1 MVDIGHS
8 FDSSCL
14 LHSDSN
20 AFTRRASQVS
30 VGPPPLKA
38 HYFYCS
44 SLPIDDPL
52 FPVPPPNNSSPKS
65 AKNPPRP
72 FSVHDNRAL
81 EEAWLRI
88 HKPFRSLE
96 SIKKPFDEPLRSDA
110 QENDAES
117 RKLGTV
123 SKMLK
128 GSQNKKGGR
137 KSNAHI
143 DTDIRDSRRGST
155 DPRASVAETKEDI
168 NFEEQANSM
177 HSRSPG
183 TYDNPQLDVPHSVQT
198 TSLAQVDPITRDE
211 IKEDES
217 KAGLIAKSEHIRTR
231 SHRADENRIAKAK
244 QSGNHED
251 RNSSRDRGMART
263 GEESVEP
270 QELGVSP
277 PQRHT
282 TGTPFI
288 RIPARLNRSRSPS
301 RSHTR
306 SAEDHTILNHGPVK
320 EPSAPSSS
328 HATLQKLP
336 RSEHLRNDSQVQEY
350 ESSKK
355 IQEAKVPVGV
365 SRLHVVEMPTLKVR
379 SAFLEP

>member
-52 FPVPPPNNSSPKS
+52 FPVPPPNSSSLKS

-96 SIKKPFDEPLRSDA
+96 SIGKPFDESFRSDS
-110 QENDAES
+110 QHNDAES
-117 RKLGTV
+117 SKLGTV

-128 GSQNKKGGR
+128 GSQDKKGGR

-143 DTDIRDSRRGST
+143 DTDTYGNRPGLRDT
-155 DPRASVAETKEDI
+155 RASVIETKEDI
-168 NFEEQANSM
+168 SFEEQANPM
-177 HSRSPG
+177 HSKSPG
-183 TYDNPQLDVPHSVQT
+183 TRDNPHLDVPYSAQT
-198 TSLAQVDPITRDE
+198 TSLAQVEPITRDE

-217 KAGLIAKSEHIRTR
+217 RAGLIATPEHRRSR
-231 SHRADENRIAKAK
+231 SHRANEKQVAKVK
-244 QSGNHED
+244 RSGNRGD
-251 RNSSRDRGMART
+251 RDSSRDRGMAQT
-263 GEESVEP
+263 GDESVEP
-270 QELGVSP
+270 QDLGVSP
-277 PQRHT
+277 PQRDT

-288 RIPARLNRSRSPS
+288 RISSRLNRSRSPS
-301 RSHTR
+301 RSLTR
-306 SAEDHTILNHGPVK
+306 SAEDHTTPDHAPIK

-336 RSEHLRNDSQVQEY
+336 RSEHLRNDSQAQEY

-355 IQEAKVPVGV
+355 VQAAKVPVGV

-379 SAFLEP
+379 NSFLQR